1 MTNVSFY
8 LIVILALHVKSHSLQ
23 ERNILGNVLIVD
35 HHVKKK
41 QTNKK
46 YIYMYIYIGQLKRLY
61 KAISDKQ
68 KA

>member
-1 MTNVSFY
+1 MSLY
-8 LIVILALHVKSHSLQ
+8 LITILALQVKSHSLQ

-41 QTNKK
+41 YK
-46 YIYMYIYIGQLKRLY
+46 YIYIYIYIGQLERLY
-61 KAISDKQ
+61 NAVSDKK